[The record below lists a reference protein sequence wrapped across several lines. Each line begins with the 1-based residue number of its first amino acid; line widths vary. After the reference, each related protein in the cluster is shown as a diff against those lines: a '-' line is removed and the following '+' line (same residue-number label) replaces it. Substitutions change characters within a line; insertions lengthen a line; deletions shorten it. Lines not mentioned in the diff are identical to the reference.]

1 MAYLAN
7 VSLTDNGVKEERSV
21 LFVRQLLLGKA
32 KAQIELEDKKANID
46 GYIELLDSSK
56 RICGKITVQVKTVSS
71 GYEGLNKYPCPTSL
85 FAYAEVTTDN
95 VFLLAVDHSC
105 NKVLW
110 KYISRKMLKDNRGK
124 ESQGTI
130 TIHFDNHEELYADNV
145 EETLLKWFTI
155 CKSHTEFL
163 CNEEGIV
170 EENKLLKDRLLQ
182 MPENRTTLNQQDVS
196 EIQIF
201 SDEYNRLLSNDFSC
215 IRRTLFPNL
224 WKRGIAIYSYSDT
237 QLEYSLFNIKNG
249 ELVSPIV
256 QLPQRSIFNLEHN
269 HDFASFSCSS
279 NNIKEN
285 AKLYAL
291 EIVKKHVDDFVKK
304 QRIIPF
310 DEEFLKEYVHDFVEA
325 NRRSLHID
333 TYSELNVGILLR
345 YFQTKYPNIEK
356 YPIRLHS
363 SGKTIYLNT
372 VYDAIVCLSELGYES
387 IPYPYPRKGTY
398 GNTGMVYDLFSPTGA
413 LEKSKLVI
421 MSTIRAYQN
430 FIQSEFPL
438 LATDLDAFYGGN
450 LISVFVDYSNPRQNF
465 IFQSY
470 YFKSEHPSDEK
481 IITIEEV
488 GNSKIMQENNVSA
501 PHELFVMPSVMFNG
515 KKYLAFRGGGL
526 NDMTIL
532 FGKYNCLTYFYELL
546 KDHFKEYFKQKGL

>member
-21 LFVRQLLLGKA
+21 LFIRQLLLGKA

-56 RICGKITVQVKTVSS
+56 RICGKITVQVKTVAS

-110 KYISRKMLKDNRGK
+110 KYISRKILKDNRGK

-130 TIHFDNHEELYADNV
+130 TIHFETQEELYADNV
-145 EETLLKWFTI
+145 EETLLKWLTI

-182 MPENRTTLNQQDVS
+182 IPENRTTLNRQDVS

-201 SDEYNRLLSNDFSC
+201 SDEYNRLLSNDFRC
-215 IRRTLFPNL
+215 IRRTLFPDL
-224 WKRGIAIYSYSDT
+224 WKRGIAIYSYSET

-249 ELVSPIV
+249 EFVSPIV
-256 QLPQRSIFNLEHN
+256 QLPQRSIFNLEHT

-279 NNIKEN
+279 NSIKEN

-291 EIVKKHVDDFVKK
+291 EIVKNHFDDFVKK

-325 NRRSLHID
+325 NRRTLHID
-333 TYSELNVGILLR
+333 AYSELNVGTLLR
-345 YFQTKYPNIEK
+345 YFQTKYPDIEK

-372 VYDAIVCLSELGYES
+372 VYDAIMCLSELGYES
-387 IPYPYPRKGTY
+387 IPYPYPRKGIY
-398 GNTGMVYDLFSPTGA
+398 GKRGMIYDFFSPSGA

-421 MSTIRAYQN
+421 LNSIRAYQN

-438 LATDLDAFYGGN
+438 LATELDAFYGGN
-450 LISVFVDYSNPRQNF
+450 LISVLVDYSDPGKKF
-465 IFQSY
+465 IFHTCF
-470 YFKSEHPSDEK
+470 FKSDQPSNEK
-481 IITIEEV
+481 VITIEEV
-488 GNSKIMQENNVSA
+488 SDSKIMKENAVYS
-501 PHELFVMPSVMFNG
+501 PSELFVRQSVLFNG
-515 KKYLAFRGGGL
+515 HKYSAFRSGGL

-532 FGKYNCLTYFYELL
+532 FDKYNCLTYFYELL
-546 KDHFKEYFKQKGL
+546 KDHFKDYFQKKGL

>member
-7 VSLTDNGVKEERSV
+7 VSITDNGVKEERSV
-21 LFVRQLLLGKA
+21 LFIRQLLLGKA

-56 RICGKITVQVKTVSS
+56 RICGKITVQVKTVSP

-110 KYISRKMLKDNRGK
+110 KHISRRMLKENRGK

-130 TIHFDNHEELYADNV
+130 TIHFENHEELYADNV
-145 EETLLKWFTI
+145 EETLLKWLNI
-155 CKSHTEFL
+155 CKSLAEFL
-163 CNEEGIV
+163 CNEEDIV

-182 MPENRTTLNQQDVS
+182 MPENKITLNQQDVS

-201 SDEYNRLLSNDFSC
+201 YDEYNRLLNNDFSC

-269 HDFASFSCSS
+269 HDFALFSCS
-279 NNIKEN
+279 NNKIKEN
-285 AKLYAL
+285 ARFHSL
-291 EIVKKHVDDFVKK
+291 EIIKKNVEDFLKK
-304 QRIIPF
+304 RSVIPF
-310 DEEFLKEYVHDFVEA
+310 DEEFLKEYIHDFVDA
-325 NRRSLHID
+325 NRRFLHLEKS
-333 TYSELNVGILLR
+333 SELNVSTLLN
-345 YFQTKYPNIEK
+345 YFQIKYPNIEK
-356 YPIRLHS
+356 YPTHLI
-363 SGKTIYLNT
+363 SGGKSIYLNT
-372 VYDAIVCLSELGYES
+372 VYDALNCLKELGYEN
-387 IPYPYPRKGTY
+387 IPYPYPRKGNY
-398 GNTGMVYDLFSPTGA
+398 GNTGMVYDSFSSLDA
-413 LEKSKLVI
+413 LKKSKLVI
-421 MSTIRAYQN
+421 LNTIRAYQN
-430 FIQSEFPL
+430 FIQSDFPL

-470 YFKSEHPSDEK
+470 YFKSEYPSDEK

-488 GNSKIMQENNVSA
+488 GNSKIMQENKVST
-501 PHELFVMPSVMFNG
+501 PHELFVMRSIMFSG
-515 KKYLAFRGGGL
+515 KKYMAFRGGGL
-526 NDMTIL
+526 NDITIL

-546 KDHFKEYFKQKGL
+546 KDHFKEYFKKNGL